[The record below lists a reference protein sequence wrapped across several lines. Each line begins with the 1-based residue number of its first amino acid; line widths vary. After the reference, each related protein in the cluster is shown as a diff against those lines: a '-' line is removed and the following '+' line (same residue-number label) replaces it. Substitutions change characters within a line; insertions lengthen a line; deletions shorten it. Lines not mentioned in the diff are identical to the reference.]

1 MKILSNVAGDS
12 NDENNIE
19 HKFLLTNTHVSIV
32 RKAFANGSSGNIK
45 LSNTRLLKIGQ
56 SGEFLGI
63 LLGPLLKTG
72 LLLKGNVLEPLPKSD
87 FIQLGLIAAA
97 WATDAAIHK
106 KMFGSGVTTLIISDE
121 EMNDI
126 MAMVKSLEES
136 GLLVKDVSETINNE
150 AKE

>member
-1 MKILSNVAGDS
+1 M
-12 NDENNIE
+12 
-19 HKFLLTNTHVSIV
+19 
-32 RKAFANGSSGNIK
+32 
-45 LSNTRLLKIGQ
+45 
-56 SGEFLGI
+56 
-63 LLGPLLKTG
+63 
-72 LLLKGNVLEPLPKSD
+72 LLKGNVLEPLPKSD

>member
-1 MKILSNVAGDS
+1 M
-12 NDENNIE
+12 
-19 HKFLLTNTHVSIV
+19 
-32 RKAFANGSSGNIK
+32 
-45 LSNTRLLKIGQ
+45 
-56 SGEFLGI
+56 
-63 LLGPLLKTG
+63 PLI
-72 LLLKGNVLEPLPKSD
+72 GNVLNPLANSALSP
-87 FIQLGLIAAA
+87 LGLAAA
-97 WATDAAIHK
+97 AASATDAAIHK